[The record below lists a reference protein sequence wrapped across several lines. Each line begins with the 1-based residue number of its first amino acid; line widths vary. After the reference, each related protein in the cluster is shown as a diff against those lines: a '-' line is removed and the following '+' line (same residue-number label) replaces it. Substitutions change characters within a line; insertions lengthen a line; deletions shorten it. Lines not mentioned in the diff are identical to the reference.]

1 MTANGVDVS
10 VLIPVL
16 NGERH
21 LPEALERML
30 GQEFDGEF
38 ELLFIDGEST
48 DRTGELLAAAAAR
61 DQRVR
66 VLRNP
71 AQRTPHALNV
81 GLREARG
88 EFVARMD
95 AHTHYPADYLKRG
108 VQRLRRGDV
117 EWVAGP
123 QLAAGSGRWSRRV
136 SLVLSSPL
144 GTGGASFRRAGGE
157 EFEARTGFTGVW
169 RRETLER
176 HGGWD
181 EGWPVNQDS
190 ELAARVRAAGERIVC
205 VPGMAA
211 DYIPRDSL
219 RELARQYSRYGF
231 YRCKTSVRHPES
243 MRAANLLSSSLVLA
257 GVSALLAPGFL
268 RRPTRLA
275 VALYV
280 VTVGVEG
287 GRLAR
292 RSGRPSDAI
301 ALPLVFAT
309 MHVSNG
315 FGFLSGCL
323 RFGPPL
329 RAIAR
334 LVRSVLRV

>member
-10 VLIPVL
+10 VLVPVL
-16 NGERH
+16 NGERY
-21 LPEALERML
+21 LSEALERML

-38 ELLFIDGEST
+38 ELIFIDGEST
-48 DRTGELLAAAAAR
+48 DGTGEVLAAAAAR
-61 DQRVR
+61 DRRVR

-71 AQRTPHALNV
+71 ERRTPNALNV
-81 GLREARG
+81 GLRGARG
-88 EFVARMD
+88 EYVARMD
-95 AHTHYPADYLKRG
+95 AHTRYPVDYLARG
-108 VQRLRRGDV
+108 VERLRRGGVD
-117 EWVAGP
+117 WVAGP
-123 QLAAGSGRWSRRV
+123 QLAAGNGKWSRRV
-136 SLVLSSPL
+136 SLALSSPL
-144 GTGGASFRRAGGE
+144 GTGGANFRRAGGE

-169 RRETLER
+169 RRRTLER

-205 VPGMAA
+205 VPEMAA

-219 RELARQYSRYGF
+219 RELARQYARYGF
-231 YRCKTSVRHPES
+231 FRCKTSVRHPES
-243 MRAANLLSSSLVLA
+243 MRAANLLSSSLALA
-257 GVSALLAPGFL
+257 GLSALLAPRFL
-268 RRPTRLA
+268 RRPARLA
-275 VALYV
+275 VAVYLAAI
-280 VTVGVEG
+280 GAEG
-287 GRLAR
+287 GRLAW
-292 RSGRPSDAI
+292 RSGRPSDAL

-334 LVRSVLRV
+334 LVRSVFRA